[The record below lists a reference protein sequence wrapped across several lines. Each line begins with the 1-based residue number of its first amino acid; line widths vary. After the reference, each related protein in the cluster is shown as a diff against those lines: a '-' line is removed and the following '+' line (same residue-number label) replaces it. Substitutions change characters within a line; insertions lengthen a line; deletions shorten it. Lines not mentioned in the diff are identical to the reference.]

1 MIKVEMLPTHVSS
14 FCLRCTYLVIFILCY
29 FTDNTKMASSQR
41 CSLFIL
47 FLKRN
52 ECVYVCKRAM
62 CMHLFKEIYSKVHY
76 VTIYTYK
83 SFIKNGTFWPFY
95 GYAKNKSN
103 VFLFFQYPVCS
114 VLIQLILTVHKFSDE
129 QQKKEPYEKTSVI
142 FLQKKRRDFPTNFY
156 EQIMGVRSLF
166 QFTGCFFRSD
176 VFFFGFSCFY

>member
-1 MIKVEMLPTHVSS
+1 M
-14 FCLRCTYLVIFILCY
+14 
-29 FTDNTKMASSQR
+29 
-41 CSLFIL
+41 
-47 FLKRN
+47 N
-52 ECVYVCKRAM
+52 EYVCVCKRAI
-62 CMHLFKEIYSKVHY
+62 CMHIFKENYSKVHY
-76 VTIYTYK
+76 VTIYTYT

-129 QQKKEPYEKTSVI
+129 QQQQKTIRKNVSD
-142 FLQKKRRDFPTNFY
+142 FSPKKRRDFPTNFY

-176 VFFFGFSCFY
+176 FFQILMFY